1 MCYCYKVVLD
11 NFFESRCA
19 CWKEELLSDNE
30 ILSPEKGVAPRPW
43 DIDFTIKPFFQDHSD
58 TKHIPFTDVIKTC
71 SSCCG
76 QIFFYHYY
84 H

>member
-30 ILSPEKGVAPRPW
+30 ISSPEKGVAPRPW
-43 DIDFTIKPFFQDHSD
+43 DIDFTIKPFFLFLSD